1 MAKHKARSRGA
12 LAALGVLLTAAAVL
26 LTTLVGTGSAGA
38 VTAPGK
44 SVVVKN
50 AHVLGRCNFTV
61 QAVNPSIGTA
71 SVRLAAN
78 AQPATLFG
86 YGSNAYTQVFCAVY
100 SGTSGALLTKFAPF
114 VNGPVLPTTSETP
127 EIPLDSSYLLCGEAF
142 VKLNTGNDS
151 LTGLVGA

>member
-1 MAKHKARSRGA
+1 MAKHQARSHGV
-12 LAALGVLLTAAAVL
+12 LAVIGVLLTATAVL
-26 LTTLVGTGSAGA
+26 LTTVVGTGSAGA

-50 AHVLGRCNFTV
+50 ASVLGRCNFTV

-78 AQPATLFG
+78 AQPSTLFG
-86 YGSNAYTQVFCAVY
+86 YGTNAYTQVYCYVFG
-100 SGTSGALLTKFAPF
+100 GTSGNLLTQFAPF

-127 EIPLDSSYLLCGEAF
+127 EIPFESSYTLCGFAF
-142 VKLNTGNDS
+142 VKLNNGNNS
-151 LTGLVGA
+151 STSFVCA